1 MPKYSAMFDSH
12 DDAERAVAALNEAGF
27 THDDISIVTSSADG
41 SYDADGI
48 GSAAGTGAGIGAVAG
63 GLLAGLGMMSVPG
76 IGPVL
81 ASGWLAS
88 AAGGALAGAVT
99 GGAVGGLVGA
109 MTDDGVSEHD
119 AHVYAE
125 GVRRG
130 GAYVSVRADKGE
142 SSQIED
148 IFAASNRV
156 DPADR
161 RNEYERT
168 GWTRF
173 EDSDEH
179 LPSPAAGSIA
189 PPMI

>member
-1 MPKYSAMFDSH
+1 MPKYSALFDSY

-27 THDDISIVTSSADG
+27 TRDDISIVTSNPDG
-41 SYDADGI
+41 SYDTNGAAAG
-48 GSAAGTGAGIGAVAG
+48 AGTGAGIGAVAG
-63 GLLAGLGMMSVPG
+63 GLLAGLGLMTIPG
-76 IGPVL
+76 VGPVL

-88 AAGGALAGAVT
+88 AAGGALAGAVA
-99 GGAVGGLVGA
+99 GGAVGGLIGA
-109 MTDDGVSEHD
+109 MTDDGVAEHD

-130 GAYVSVRADKGE
+130 GVYVSVRADEGE
-142 SSQIED
+142 RSQVED
-148 IFAASNRV
+148 ILASFNRV

-161 RNEYERT
+161 RNEYERA

-173 EDSDEH
+173 DDRDDH
-179 LPSPAAGSIA
+179 LPPPAPGSIA